1 MNTQKY
7 IVDCISNDNY
17 FVIKKSNG
25 EIFVNISKRCNTLE
39 NIKRFLGILHI
50 EKIIQWKGGEKMTK
64 GVKLMIS
71 KRKEAGITQ
80 EKLADELGIITRST
94 IGSIEI
100 GLIKPS
106 IRSAKAIANYLGFDW
121 TLFFEE
127 E

>member
-1 MNTQKY
+1 
-7 IVDCISNDNY
+7 
-17 FVIKKSNG
+17 
-25 EIFVNISKRCNTLE
+25 
-39 NIKRFLGILHI
+39 
-50 EKIIQWKGGEKMTK
+50 MTK

-80 EKLADELGIITRST
+80 EKLADELGIITRAT